1 VHAFHE
7 IEQDLVE
14 AEAARSGA
22 IVELSVD
29 SDARVATFP
38 PRLDAADKDVCLR
51 GLTAL
56 EVQEAL
62 VPSSTLGSSL
72 LRAPAVEDHSG
83 NAIHLFSRRTETC
96 FSPAAGSPMQ
106 EGINH
111 R

>member
-29 SDARVATFP
+29 SDAR
-38 PRLDAADKDVCLR
+38 CLR